1 MGRRR
6 RCKSLCSFE
15 SLLDDQEIVSLYT
28 KRRKSSFCHIY
39 ICTVLR
45 ISGGM
50 ASFTFI
56 RSFVTWAHLV
66 LPSPG
71 FSVYISASSC

>member
-28 KRRKSSFCHIY
+28 KRRKSSFLSHLHLHG
-39 ICTVLR
+39 VEDLW
-45 ISGGM
+45 GHGLLH
-50 ASFTFI
+50 FHTFLCNVGLSCSSI
-56 RSFVTWAHLV
+56 
-66 LPSPG
+66 PG
-71 FSVYISASSC
+71 VQRVHFGV

>member
-6 RCKSLCSFE
+6 CCKPLRSIE
-15 SLLDDQEIVSLYT
+15 SLLDDQEGDRQSVYQ
-28 KRRKSSFCHIY
+28 KEEKFFFRYIY

-45 ISGGM
+45 IFGGM
-50 ASFTFI
+50 ASVTFI

-66 LPSPG
+66 FPLFG
-71 FSVYISASSC
+71 G